1 MKELENE
8 SMGLRCD
15 QLMQQFMMQPV
26 GGTMKRQVVKHLVKK
41 QQIDETTSL

>member
-1 MKELENE
+1 MQELENE

-15 QLMQQFMMQPV
+15 QLMQPV
-26 GGTMKRQVVKHLVKK
+26 GGTMKRQVVKRLVKK